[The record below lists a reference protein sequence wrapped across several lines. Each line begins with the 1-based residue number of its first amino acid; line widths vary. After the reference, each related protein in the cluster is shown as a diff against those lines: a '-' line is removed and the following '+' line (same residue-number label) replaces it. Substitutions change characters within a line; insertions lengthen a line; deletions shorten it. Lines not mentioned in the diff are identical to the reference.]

1 MGNFL
6 TWLFVGINLAA
17 CAVLL
22 WSWSIT
28 RNDRR
33 PRRTRTHSVGML
45 FILAGLGLIS
55 LASLSGVEGFVMA
68 APALSYLTLA
78 IAVVASG
85 AAVFDLLRRR

>member
-6 TWLFVGINLAA
+6 AWLFVGINVAG

-28 RNDRR
+28 RKDRHTTR
-33 PRRTRTHSVGML
+33 SRTHSIGML

-68 APALSYLTLA
+68 APAVSYLTLA
-78 IAVVASG
+78 LAVIASG
-85 AAVFDLLRRR
+85 AAVVDLLRKR

>member
-6 TWLFVGINLAA
+6 TWLFIGINLAA
-17 CAVLL
+17 CAVLT

-33 PRRTRTHSVGML
+33 LRRSRTHSIGML
-45 FILAGLGLIS
+45 FLLAGRALVS
-55 LASLSGVEGFVMA
+55 LASLSGAEGFVMA

-78 IAVVASG
+78 IAVVALG
-85 AAVFDLLRRR
+85 ATVLDLLRKR